1 MKKLLNILTLCC
13 CIFWAACSDDETTVS
28 SGITVVSTSGI
39 DFSAGG
45 GEGTIVVSAD
55 GAVAASSDEDW
66 CTVTVEGMTIHVT
79 AAVSTEM
86 SSRSA
91 LITISS
97 ETGSAEVP
105 VVQSGVVTIMNKN
118 DLYHTINYAGGTI
131 NYSFKTNTS
140 YSITISEDAKSW
152 LSYEVD
158 EDSNELVFTVAKND
172 ARTPRGAEVTLVVG
186 GDETVLG
193 ISQIEVQREDLAGE
207 WDCSYL
213 SFGSDLCSGTISMV
227 DDPENGLMMSDL
239 YLTPNTG
246 ALFPLSFENG
256 ILFVKGNVELGLY
269 NNRYLMVTATVG
281 SDGYVWRADCQA
293 IPQYKNGRLVY
304 HFGYSYNEALGS
316 IGDWGFCVMA
326 LNPQTGQSLGLL
338 ERYDYCEIS
347 KSFN

>member
-140 YSITISEDAKSW
+140 YSITLNSA
-152 LSYEVD
+152 
-158 EDSNELVFTVAKND
+158 
-172 ARTPRGAEVTLVVG
+172 TL
-186 GDETVLG
+186 
-193 ISQIEVQREDLAGE
+193 
-207 WDCSYL
+207 
-213 SFGSDLCSGTISMV
+213 
-227 DDPENGLMMSDL
+227 
-239 YLTPNTG
+239 
-246 ALFPLSFENG
+246 
-256 ILFVKGNVELGLY
+256 
-269 NNRYLMVTATVG
+269 
-281 SDGYVWRADCQA
+281 
-293 IPQYKNGRLVY
+293 
-304 HFGYSYNEALGS
+304 
-316 IGDWGFCVMA
+316 
-326 LNPQTGQSLGLL
+326 
-338 ERYDYCEIS
+338 
-347 KSFN
+347 